1 MTDGSCA
8 VGRAQPAS
16 CTRGYGGRPCK
27 RRTCGPC
34 SPLVARDWRRVFFAN
49 LEAYGGPV
57 RLTAITA
64 PGDEV
69 LPRDRNGRC
78 LRAPLEEWCSTMG
91 ERYSRL
97 RDAAY
102 RATKRELGRGPT
114 LLCRAWEE
122 QPKRGA
128 PHVHPVLGV
137 ATPIERLAAAVFVR
151 HLDRLAGVYGFG
163 FVERK
168 ELILPPERAAAYL
181 SSYLCTGK
189 GAKLT
194 VQEGF
199 RSGLL
204 GARPLWCSP
213 RLTTRTGCTRR
224 NLRRLRHLWAYC
236 QGFCEAPAWWEIEAE
251 RDIVLALVGASNQ
264 PRAPAPRTG

>member
-1 MTDGSCA
+1 
-8 VGRAQPAS
+8 
-16 CTRGYGGRPCK
+16 
-27 RRTCGPC
+27 
-34 SPLVARDWRRVFFAN
+34 VARDWRRVAFAN
-49 LEAYGGPV
+49 LEAYAGPV

-64 PGDEV
+64 PGDAV
-69 LPRDRNGRC
+69 LPRDSKGRC
-78 LRAPLEEWCSTMG
+78 LPGPLEEWVATMG

-102 RATKRELGRGPT
+102 RATVRELGHGPT
-114 LLCRAWEE
+114 LLFRAWEL

-137 ATPIERLAAAVFVR
+137 ATAIERLAAAVFVG
-151 HLDRLAGVYGFG
+151 HLARLAPAYGFG

-168 ELILPPERAAAYL
+168 ELVLPPERAAAYL

-189 GAKLT
+189 GGKLT

-213 RLTTRTGCTRR
+213 KLTTRTGCTRR
-224 NLRRLRHLWAYC
+224 NLRRIRHLWAYC
-236 QGFCEAPAWWEIEAE
+236 QGYCDAPAWWEDEVE
-251 RDIVLALVGASNQ
+251 RDRVLALIAATNR
-264 PRAPAPRTG
+264 PRSPAARTG